1 MRSRQY
7 RGQVFGPN
15 SNRLYYHGVL
25 YVRFLVVV
33 VVVVV
38 LLGNCAAL
46 LVPKRLLVPPKSVLP
61 EVSVLSEVSVLG
73 EVPMLSEASVL
84 SEASIAA
91 PTSLLVTDTVV
102 CGDGASRMGLF
113 GAVIPSTEL
122 VMQLVVIPWLS
133 GFVPV
138 LSCSIG

>member
-25 YVRFLVVV
+25 YVRFLFVV

-91 PTSLLVTDTVV
+91 PTSLLVTDPS
-102 CGDGASRMGLF
+102 GGASRMGLS
-113 GAVIPSTEL
+113 GAGVPSTEL